1 MRYHLLSA
9 MAIVTVTGC
18 STSLQSNRHYADSE
32 VEPGLLY
39 NLPMAVFDVDA
50 KFLITGCKSTGG
62 IHELSWEL
70 AEGTAAHSL
79 APDPAETYRIPYD
92 ALNSPL
98 KLTSATISMHP
109 NGMIKSINA
118 EVEDR
123 TAQVLA
129 SVAGSVL
136 NLFKASVLRV
146 AGTGLTAG
154 GTACADFLDSKIK
167 KRKSILDTELP
178 AARIADK
185 AMAADKKAS
194 DEIKVVVEQLKARL
208 AESAKGT
215 DAAATTALKA
225 ELAKAQAQAG
235 VAAAKLK
242 DMSPVREL
250 DEQIE
255 QEKIALALAKK
266 KGDRKAV
273 KATQDKIDGL
283 QASRAVAAATLEDR
297 APTTAELQATLAT
310 LTEELTYP
318 VRKANWQPRNDAT
331 SRCVAVSASHSDFL
345 ARLARANN
353 AVVPSS
359 SVNAE
364 FVAQACVETA
374 DYPMKPLTP
383 GVAAAPAGNVPTA
396 FAGVVYRQPVSGTL
410 SVTDTRKGGARF
422 TSPTAV
428 SLPQFGAKALVW
440 LENKT
445 FDKNSVVV
453 SFNED
458 GSMSQL
464 TFKAEARAERGAAA
478 VQDLSKSVVD
488 LMKLRSD
495 AIKAKAQ
502 AADDEQKKAQQAQL
516 DALDQ
521 QIALIDK
528 RKDVETA
535 RAPADPLDKE
545 KDQLKKQID
554 VETLRQ
560 QLDALKKKA
569 E

>member
-1 MRYHLLSA
+1 MRYHLLTA
-9 MAIVTVTGC
+9 LAILAATGC

-32 VEPGLLY
+32 VEPGVLY
-39 NLPMAVFDVDA
+39 NLPMAVFDVDV
-50 KFLITGCKSTGG
+50 KFLVTGCSTKGG
-62 IHELSWEL
+62 LHELAWEL
-70 AEGTAAHSL
+70 AEGAAAHGL
-79 APDPAETYRIPYD
+79 APDPAETYRIPYN

-98 KLTSATISMHP
+98 KLTNVTLSMHP

-118 EVEDR
+118 VAEDR
-123 TAQVLA
+123 TSQVLA
-129 SVAGSVL
+129 SVAGTAL

-146 AGTGLTAG
+146 AGTGLAAADTP
-154 GTACADFLDSKIK
+154 CADFINNKIK

-185 AMAADKKAS
+185 ALAADKKAS
-194 DEIKVVVEQLKARL
+194 DEIKVVVEQIKARL
-208 AESAKGT
+208 VESAKGT
-215 DAAATTALKA
+215 DAAATAALKI
-225 ELAKAQAQAG
+225 ELAKTQAQAG

-242 DMSPVREL
+242 DISPMREL
-250 DEQIE
+250 DAQIE

-266 KGDRKAV
+266 KGDGAAAKAS
-273 KATQDKIDGL
+273 QDKIDGL
-283 QASRAVAAATLEDR
+283 EASRAVTTATLKDR
-297 APTTAELQATLAT
+297 EPAAAELQATLAA
-310 LTEELTYP
+310 LTEALTYP
-318 VRKANWQPRNDAT
+318 VRKANWQPRNDAA

-353 AVVPSS
+353 AAMPSS

-364 FVAQACVETA
+364 FVAKACVEA
-374 DYPMKPLTP
+374 AGYPIKPLAP
-383 GVAAAPAGNVPTA
+383 SIAAAAAGNAPTT
-396 FAGVVYRQPVSGTL
+396 FAGVVYRQPASGTV
-410 SVTDTRKGGARF
+410 SVTDTRQGGARF

-428 SLPQFGAKALVW
+428 SLPQLGAKALVW

-453 SFNED
+453 FFNED

-464 TFKAEARAERGAAA
+464 TFQAEARAERGAAA

-488 LMKLRSD
+488 LLRLRSD

-528 RKDVETA
+528 RKDVEAA

-545 KDQLKKQID
+545 KDQLKKQIE

-560 QLDALKKKA
+560 QLDALKKKV